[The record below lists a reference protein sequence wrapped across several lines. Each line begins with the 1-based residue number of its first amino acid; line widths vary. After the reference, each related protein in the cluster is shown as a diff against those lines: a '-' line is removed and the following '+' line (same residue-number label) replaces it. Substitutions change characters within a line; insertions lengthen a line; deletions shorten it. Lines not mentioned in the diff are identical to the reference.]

1 MKKVLIVLVT
11 LLLGVALFVPNA
23 MAKKPPK
30 VDVCHLIEANDVVYG
45 FWGVVDLY
53 FGRVISVDESA
64 VESHE
69 AHGDSTSFFTNQDAI
84 DTFRGV
90 GFHLPNAN
98 CYVSVP
104 SAG

>member
-1 MKKVLIVLVT
+1 MKKVLILLFVLIFG
-11 LLLGVALFVPNA
+11 LALFVPTA
-23 MAKKPPK
+23 MAKKPAK

-45 FWGVVDLY
+45 FYGVVDLY
-53 FGRVISVDESA
+53 FGRVISVAESA
-64 VESHE
+64 VETHE
-69 AHGDSTSFFTNQDAI
+69 EHGDSTSFFTNEDAI

-98 CYVSVP
+98 CYVAVP